1 MLPTKHP
8 TGFTLLELIIV
19 IAIVAITLS
28 FAVPGWNMLANKG
41 QHRAILENYHG
52 LFAFARWSAASQRKL
67 VTVCPLS
74 DKQQCVDNWELPV
87 AVFIDE
93 DKDKQPD
100 DGRILRQFSHGNSS
114 FTLRSRTGGR
124 GYFRFNENGMAHG
137 SPGSL
142 VLCPNEIDSGTMTY
156 MPVNMAGRFR
166 VEYDNNADGV
176 IRLRWG
182 ATITC

>member
-1 MLPTKHP
+1 MQVAKRPAGL
-8 TGFTLLELIIV
+8 TLIELIIV
-19 IAIVAITLS
+19 IAILAITSS
-28 FAVPGWNMLANKG
+28 FAVQGWNMWVNKA

-52 LFAFARWSAASQRKL
+52 LFAFARWSAASQRTL

-74 DKQQCVDNWELPV
+74 DKLHCVDNWELPV
-87 AVFIDE
+87 SVFIDE

-100 DGRILRQFSHGNSS
+100 DGRILKQLAPGNRP

-142 VLCPNEIDSGTMTY
+142 ILCPNDNHSGTMTY

-166 VEYDNNADGV
+166 VEYDNDADGI